1 MSFGIPLVTAG
12 LTEDKA
18 DVNARVAWSGVGIDL
33 ATHEPTPQLLSDA
46 VRTVL
51 DRPAYRMRASSMAD
65 EFGGIDTPAEILRII
80 GELARASKEAVARQV
95 DTTVVTRRRRVG
107 SR

>member
-1 MSFGIPLVTAG
+1 
-12 LTEDKA
+12 
-18 DVNARVAWSGVGIDL
+18 
-33 ATHEPTPQLLSDA
+33 
-46 VRTVL
+46 
-51 DRPAYRMRASSMAD
+51 MRASSMAD